1 MTRRARIPIHLLLIV
16 AIFCTVAVCLKS
28 DDATW
33 AGIVSSDPDLELVAF
48 EPTSFLD
55 GENYEALEFGD
66 LFSGHK
72 WMPRLYLLSHLLSFS
87 QISSLKQGQP
97 ILRC

>member
-1 MTRRARIPIHLLLIV
+1 MTRMTRVPIHLLLIV
-16 AIFCTVAVCLKS
+16 AIFCTVAVYVKS

-33 AGIVSSDPDLELVAF
+33 TAVVSSDPDLQVIAL

-55 GENYEALEFGD
+55 GEDYKALHFGD
-66 LFSGHK
+66 SFSGYK
-72 WMPRLYLLSHLLSFS
+72 WILRLCLVSPHLSFS
-87 QISSLKQGQP
+87 QISGLKQGQP

>member
-1 MTRRARIPIHLLLIV
+1 MTRIARIPIHLLLIV
-16 AIFCTVAVCLKS
+16 AIFCTVAVYLES
-28 DDATW
+28 DNVKCADV
-33 AGIVSSDPDLELVAF
+33 VSSDPDLQVIAS

-55 GENYEALEFGD
+55 GEDYKTLHFGD
-66 LFSGHK
+66 LFRECKG
-72 WMPRLYLLSHLLSFS
+72 MPRLYLLTPLLSFS

>member
-1 MTRRARIPIHLLLIV
+1 MTRVPIHLLLIV
-16 AIFCTVAVCLKS
+16 AIFCAVAVCVKS

-33 AGIVSSDPDLELVAF
+33 ADVSSDPDLQVIAL

-55 GENYEALEFGD
+55 GEDCKAAHFGD
-66 LFSGHK
+66 SFSGYK
-72 WMPRLYLLSHLLSFS
+72 WILRLYLVSPQLSFS
-87 QISSLKQGQP
+87 QRSSLKQGQP

>member
-1 MTRRARIPIHLLLIV
+1 MTRMARIPNLLLIM

-28 DDATW
+28 DDAKW
-33 AGIVSSDPDLELVAF
+33 ADIVSSDPDFQVIAL

-55 GENYEALEFGD
+55 GEDYKALHFGD
-66 LFSGHK
+66 LFSEYK
-72 WMPRLYLLSHLLSFS
+72 WMPRLYLLSPHLSFY
-87 QISSLKQGQP
+87 QISSLKQGHP